1 MGNNIEPN
9 KPSKHFC
16 ITGSLKA
23 GEIYNQDYHSCA
35 RTVRDRAR
43 GFYTDAEIDEMDSEA
58 LRLGL
63 YKMIHIIIRIGEV
76 QRHMD
81 VPDSFI
87 IYDLEDIMDGN
98 FIFVF
103 NNNFLCNKSKTL
115 KKLGVDNGSILLAE
129 KIVLE

>member
-16 ITGSLKA
+16 ITGSLEA
-23 GEIYNQDYHSCA
+23 GEIYNREYHSCA
-35 RTVRDRAR
+35 RTVADRAK
-43 GFYTDAEIDEMDSEA
+43 GYYTDAEIDEMDSEA

-76 QRHMD
+76 QWHMD

-87 IYDLEDIMDGN
+87 IYDLEDIMHDN

-103 NNNFLCNKSKTL
+103 NNNLCNKSKTL
-115 KKLGVDNGSILLAE
+115 KKLGVNNGSILLAE